1 MLQSINHKKHFNMF
15 NVCGNKVNPLDIAIS
30 WHVNV
35 AVDIFRWKISHILIS
50 FKLWIDKLLN

>member
-15 NVCGNKVNPLDIAIS
+15 NVCVEIKFNPLDIAIS

-50 FKLWIDKLLN
+50 FK